1 MSDHCLFVLHFMD
14 PVLTHCAGIL
24 CVVRARTLMP
34 VNLLLDLEIR
44 NLLKVM
50 QEISSKSGN

>member
-1 MSDHCLFVLHFMD
+1 MSDHCLFAFHFMD
-14 PVLTHCAGIL
+14 PVFIRCAGIL
-24 CVVRARTLMP
+24 HSVRAQTLMP
-34 VNLLLDLEIR
+34 VNLLLDLEVR